1 MNKVKDKDKFKSVR
15 VKLFFSFCIAVT
27 IIILFLI
34 IINNVVLETVYLYAK
49 SKKVETAYE
58 KINSF
63 YTETVKIENIEQDL
77 NKISMKN
84 DFDILILDNKNELLY
99 TSNKNSSYTINKF
112 NKSINDNDKTEF
124 KEEFSQDSK
133 YVYKK
138 DKITIKKILDKKN
151 NINYIFLSSKLDN
164 GNSLYVCTQV
174 ESIKESVKISN
185 NLLILIGGI
194 SMIVTGIIASFMSK
208 KFTNPILQLNDIA
221 KNMSDLKFDKRYQE
235 KNINDEV
242 NNLGKSINIMADKL
256 ESTIRELKNTNI
268 ELEKDIEE
276 KSKIDEMRKQFISDV
291 SHELKTPIAL
301 IQGYAEGLIENV
313 NTDEKSRKFYA
324 EVILDETNKM
334 DTLVKQLLEL
344 SKLEYGKRK
353 FNNVKF
359 NVVELINEIIRKC
372 NVILKENKIN
382 VEFDKSKNV
391 YVKADEFYI
400 DQVIT
405 NYFTNAIKNAKEVDG
420 NKVIKIA
427 MEKRKDKLR
436 ISVFNT
442 GENIKE
448 DDINRIWKRFYKV
461 DTSRNREQGGTGIGL
476 ALVKAIMNNYKN
488 DFGVINKKNG
498 VEFYFELDK

>member
-99 TSNKNSSYTINKF
+99 ISNKNSSYTINKF